1 MGSQWLG
8 KECGFGGSSQNK
20 VLRWPVRCPV
30 WVVGGTLDLPD
41 PGWVPLRLCIVS
53 TQPMQSTE
61 KRHQSWL
68 VSFNHWLA
76 KFFRAGPQGGPFLF
90 CGSHFWQPC
99 SLRGRFRKV
108 QLLVFVGGRGVIDPA
123 PGVPHSLGSLLGCP
137 E

>member
-1 MGSQWLG
+1 
-8 KECGFGGSSQNK
+8 
-20 VLRWPVRCPV
+20 
-30 WVVGGTLDLPD
+30 
-41 PGWVPLRLCIVS
+41 
-53 TQPMQSTE
+53 MQSTE

-99 SLRGRFRKV
+99 SLHGRFRKV

-123 PGVPHSLGSLLGCP
+123 PGVPHSLGSLLSLLEAERAHSPALPQLQNSGFVP
-137 E
+137 QTAAGVTEELGVT